1 MYVEIQR
8 GKNSQYNNGG
18 GGRSWKTSHCKVYC
32 KAAVIRQHGVGTKV
46 KTDQQN

>member
-18 GGRSWKTSHCKVYC
+18 GWKKLEDITL
-32 KAAVIRQHGVGTKV
+32 Q
-46 KTDQQN
+46 DLL